1 MHSIA
6 RQNHVGLQVFV
17 MVQTSFSQRS
27 VIENSAVR

>member
-1 MHSIA
+1 
-6 RQNHVGLQVFV
+6 